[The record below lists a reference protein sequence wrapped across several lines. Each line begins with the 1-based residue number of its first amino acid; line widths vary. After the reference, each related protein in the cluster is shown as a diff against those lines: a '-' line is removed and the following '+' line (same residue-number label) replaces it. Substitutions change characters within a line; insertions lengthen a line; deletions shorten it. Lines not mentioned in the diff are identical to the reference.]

1 MSYLLNNLFS
11 VADDHLQSYFMETEN
26 DTIHNH
32 RHGQICNNTYRITC
46 PGSRHILKTP
56 KLSAFS
62 LHYQI
67 MFDRPFYT
75 HTHWAILFGYD
86 KRYRYGHRIAF
97 QYFPGNQNLTVSLE
111 TIDSL
116 HCTRI
121 ESQTCIVNLEVDVF
135 HNISLEISDST
146 CSVSIANAS
155 FSFSLSNVSSGAIGF
170 ECLEVMSSVY
180 LKDITL
186 HSDDS
191 LEVHQIMEPISV
203 TIPAINGN
211 IYPYKLTVG
220 ICRYAG
226 SDYDELTYTLSGG
239 LSQRED
245 KDLNADFYS
254 FSDEFMTDPFIR
266 INNGANPSKIYLWN
280 NRGVMMDPATP
291 LITREFYQ
299 IQEKDIRLPLTSR
312 IPIQRVSN
320 ETLLSFGYQ
329 FTKALGACAHGGEHE
344 FLFDRNG
351 KIIWDGMLL
360 DNKFVCEVKSNP
372 NKRIVS
378 MIPTDIPRYEDAVSH
393 AAGNHYFFDDEL
405 IDFTLHLITAYNP
418 AQITVQAR
426 IDTIYGDLVS
436 ELAPTSSINFDFG
449 IANFN
454 QLLSSV
460 SADTLPIGVYH
471 VVFDILIAGQVVHTH
486 TSAFEVFST
495 TSEQSPQEAAGLPH
509 IHCGDGAPMGL
520 MTATPDPWSILR
532 DESFIHYIDHA
543 LFDPVFSE
551 NSQVWRL
558 LKLYRRQW
566 AVWLVPRTLGTR
578 NISEFPN
585 CLTYADYVYL
595 PFPKIE
601 ESPNAVRYDLWRHS
615 VYTPAVLEALKD
627 FLNTNPVLSSKLQFD
642 DVTKEFTKE
651 MLNKLFDTCAAEW
664 IEYID
669 NKIAQWYAEQLDMF
683 KDCNPNMK
691 RFSYG
696 PFSVYGSA
704 YTSGYFMKFDG
715 IDYEKAHLNMNGFYQ
730 LEDYPFWCAYNC
742 ANGAWVL
749 NTIKLYAPNLVI
761 RPELYG
767 NIETACPDGFV
778 GWAHPPAKQR
788 YFPTYTL
795 GSQILEYA
803 FNSAHFLNGNM
814 EYWNDYGFM
823 WLQYGESNNTERMS
837 TLLKTWQ
844 QIRTC
849 QPRKPIRSVVFVADF
864 IGEEDQLAHD
874 IHHDA
879 VFNYSEAN
887 VSYLNLVCR
896 ESGIPVGC
904 VTKFSGL
911 LDLDA
916 SQIDVLVLPS
926 LKHASADVLC
936 KIEDLYQQG
945 VALFAVS
952 DISGLEHI
960 FGVEAASDN
969 CIVSQFS
976 NETEIENLLPIQA
989 PFLYRATNAKV
1000 LLCADHGHAVL
1011 TCNGR
1016 AALLNTCVS
1025 RAGVD
1030 MCNPSTIGRHNIS
1043 KLLKASCTE
1052 IFRSISNPV
1061 AQTSVNN
1068 GLVLFEG
1075 KDGHTYLM
1083 ATTYYLWDAN
1093 DFDWNET
1100 RELLLEFN
1108 IEVEKMIAMDNGEV
1122 IPCTGQTERTS
1133 LARILVHPFES
1144 RLFRLEM

>member
-1 MSYLLNNLFS
+1 MSYTISNLFCVS
-11 VADDHLQSYFMETEN
+11 DKNLQSYYMETEN

-32 RHGQICNNTYRITC
+32 SHGHICNGNYKITC
-46 PGSRHILKTP
+46 PGARHILKTP
-56 KLSAFS
+56 ALSTFS
-62 LHYQI
+62 LTHQI

-86 KRYRYGHRIAF
+86 KRYRRGHRIAF
-97 QYFPGNQNLTVSLE
+97 QYFPGNKNLTVSLE
-111 TIDSL
+111 AIDSL
-116 HCTRI
+116 HCSRI
-121 ESQTCIVNLEVDVF
+121 ESQTRNVNLEVDIF
-135 HNISLEISDST
+135 HNVSIEISSTT
-146 CSVSIANAS
+146 CSISIANTS
-155 FSFSLSNVSSGAIGF
+155 FSFSLNGVSAGAVGF
-170 ECLEVMSSVY
+170 ECLEVMSSIY
-180 LKDITL
+180 LKDVML
-186 HSDDS
+186 SSDDALDS
-191 LEVHQIMEPISV
+191 QIVLPPVSV

-211 IYPYKLTVG
+211 VYPYTLTLSVF
-220 ICRYAG
+220 RYED
-226 SDYDELTYTLSGG
+226 SDYDELFYTLSGG

-245 KDLNADFYS
+245 KELNADFYS
-254 FSDEFMTDPFIR
+254 FSDEFMNDPFIR
-266 INNGANPSKIYLWN
+266 INNVSKSEKIYLWN

-312 IPIQRVSN
+312 IPIHRISN
-320 ETLLSFGYQ
+320 EALLSFGYQ

-351 KIIWDGMLL
+351 KIIWDGALL
-360 DNKFVCEVKSNP
+360 DNKFVCEVKSNQ

-378 MIPTDIPRYEDAVSH
+378 MIPTDIPRYEEAVAH
-393 AAGNHYFFDDEL
+393 ASGNHYFFDDEP

-418 AQITVQAR
+418 AHINVQAR

-436 ELAPTSSINFDFG
+436 KLAPTSLIGFDFS
-449 IANFN
+449 ISNLN
-454 QLLSSV
+454 QLLLSV
-460 SADTLPIGVYH
+460 SAGTLPLGVYH
-471 VVFDILIAGQVVHTH
+471 VVFDILIADQVVYTH

-520 MTATPDPWSILR
+520 MTATPDPWSVLR

-543 LFDPVFSE
+543 LFDPIFSE

-558 LKLYRRQW
+558 LKLYRRKW

-578 NISEFPN
+578 NIYEFPN

-615 VYTPAVLEALKD
+615 VYTSAVLEALKD
-627 FLNTNPVLSSKLQFD
+627 FLNANPDLSSKLQFG

-651 MLNKLFDTCAAEW
+651 MLNKLFDTCAAQW

-669 NKIAQWYAEQLDMF
+669 TKIAQWYAEQLDML
-683 KDCNPNMK
+683 KDYNPNMK

-715 IDYEKAHLNMNGFYQ
+715 IEYEKAHLNMNGFYQ

-742 ANGAWVL
+742 ASGAWTL

-788 YFPTYTL
+788 YFPAYTL
-795 GSQILEYA
+795 GSQILEYV
-803 FNSAHFLNGNM
+803 FNSAHFSNGSM
-814 EYWNDYGFM
+814 EYWNNYGFM
-823 WLQYGESNNTERMS
+823 WLQYGESNNKERMS
-837 TLLKTWQ
+837 ALLKTWR
-844 QIRTC
+844 QIRNC
-849 QPRKPIRSVVFVADF
+849 QPKNPVRSVVFVADF

-879 VFNYSEAN
+879 VFNHSEAN

-904 VTKFSGL
+904 ATKFSGL

-916 SQIDVLVLPS
+916 SQIDTLVLPS
-926 LKHASADVLC
+926 LKHASADVLR

-945 VALFAVS
+945 VSLFAVS
-952 DISGLEHI
+952 DVSGLEHI
-960 FGVEAASDN
+960 FGVETAPDN

-976 NETEIENLLPIQA
+976 NETETENLLPIQA
-989 PFLYRATNAKV
+989 PFRYRATAAKV
-1000 LLCADHGHAVL
+1000 LLQADDGRPVL
-1011 TCNGR
+1011 TCNNR

-1030 MCNPSTIGRHNIS
+1030 MCNPSTIGRHNVS
-1043 KLLKASCTE
+1043 KLLKAGCTE

-1061 AQTSVNN
+1061 AYTSTNN

-1083 ATTYYLWDAN
+1083 ATAYYLWEAN

-1100 RELLLEFN
+1100 RELLINFN
-1108 IEVEKMIAMDNGEV
+1108 MEVKKLIAIDNEEV
-1122 IPCTGQTERTS
+1122 ITCAAQEKQTS
-1133 LARILVHPFES
+1133 LARILVHPFEA